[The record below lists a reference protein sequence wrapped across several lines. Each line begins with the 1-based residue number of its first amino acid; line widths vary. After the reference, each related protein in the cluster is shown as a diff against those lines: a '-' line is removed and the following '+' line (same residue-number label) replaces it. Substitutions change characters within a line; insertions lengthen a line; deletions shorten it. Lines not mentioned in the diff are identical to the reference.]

1 MEKEELELKLQ
12 AAPSLEQK
20 AMEGEERVKATE
32 DKFQKLKTMYTQI
45 RDEHVKLLRQVRVDD
60 DLINSILYLN
70 IQFNFSTVKYLS
82 NWQRPLN

>member
-45 RDEHVKLLRQVRVDD
+45 RDEHVKLLRQVRVDV
-60 DLINSILYLN
+60 DLIN
-70 IQFNFSTVKYLS
+70 
-82 NWQRPLN
+82 

>member
-1 MEKEELELKLQ
+1 MATLNSELSFANEQLSNMRMEKEELELKLQ

-45 RDEHVKLLRQVRVDD
+45 RDEHVKLLRQVRRD
-60 DLINSILYLN
+60 DLINLGFIY
-70 IQFNFSTVKYLS
+70 
-82 NWQRPLN
+82 